1 MIKNPEECAFS
12 ALRSVGPATIEDLRL
27 LGIADVPDLARRD
40 PLTLYNEL
48 CRIKGQAVDICCLD
62 VFCCAVAQA
71 QNPRLPAEQR
81 DWFWWSR
88 QRKAATSPIKKSK
101 TRP

>member
-1 MIKNPEECAFS
+1 MIKNPEGCPFS

-27 LGIADVPDLARRD
+27 LGIADMPDLARCD
-40 PLTLYNEL
+40 PQALYNEL
-48 CRIKGQAVDICCLD
+48 CRIKGQTVDICCLD

-71 QNPRLPAEQR
+71 QNPQLPAEQR

-88 QRKAATSPIKKSK
+88 QRKAAANPANKGK
-101 TRP
+101 PHP

>member
-1 MIKNPEECAFS
+1 MNKGMDARRLS

-27 LGIADVPDLARRD
+27 LGVADVPDLARRD
-40 PLTLYNEL
+40 PQALYNAL
-48 CRIKGQAVDICCLD
+48 CRIKGQPVDICCLD
-62 VFCCAVAQA
+62 VFSCAVAQA
-71 QNPRLPAEQR
+71 QNPQLTPEQC

-88 QRKAATSPIKKSK
+88 LRKTAPMSANKSN

>member
-1 MIKNPEECAFS
+1 MNTGPDARTLS
-12 ALRSVGPATIEDLRL
+12 ALRSVGPATLEDLRL
-27 LGIADVPDLARRD
+27 LGVADVPDLARRD
-40 PLTLYNEL
+40 TLALYNDL
-48 CRIKGQAVDICCLD
+48 CRIKGQTVDICCLD

-71 QNPRLPAEQR
+71 QNPQLAAEQC

-88 QRKAATSPIKKSK
+88 QRKAATSPINKSK

>member
-1 MIKNPEECAFS
+1 MIKKTEPRPLS
-12 ALRSVGPATIEDLRL
+12 AIRSVGPATLEDLRL

-40 PLTLYNEL
+40 PQALYNDL
-48 CRIKGQAVDICCLD
+48 CRIKGQTVDICCLD

-71 QNPRLPAEQR
+71 QNPQLPAEQC

-88 QRKAATSPIKKSK
+88 QRKAAANPANKGK
-101 TRP
+101 PHP

>member
-1 MIKNPEECAFS
+1 MSTALEARPLS
-12 ALRSVGPATIEDLRL
+12 ALRSVGPATLEDLRL
-27 LGIADVPDLARRD
+27 LGVADVPALASRD
-40 PLTLYNEL
+40 PQALYNDL

-71 QNPRLPAEQR
+71 RNPQLPAEQC
-81 DWFWWSR
+81 DWFRWSR
-88 QRKAATSPIKKSK
+88 QRKAATSPTNKSK

>member
-1 MIKNPEECAFS
+1 MIKNPEGCPFS

-71 QNPRLPAEQR
+71 HNPRLAAEQG

>member
-1 MIKNPEECAFS
+1 MIKNPEGCPFS

-62 VFCCAVAQA
+62 VFYCAVAQA

>member
-1 MIKNPEECAFS
+1 MSTALEARPLS
-12 ALRSVGPATIEDLRL
+12 ALRSVGPATLEDLRL
-27 LGIADVPDLARRD
+27 LGVADVSALASRD
-40 PLTLYNEL
+40 PQALYNDL

-71 QNPRLPAEQR
+71 RNPQLPAEQC

-88 QRKAATSPIKKSK
+88 QRKAATSPTNKSK

>member
-1 MIKNPEECAFS
+1 MSKNLEARPLSAF
-12 ALRSVGPATIEDLRL
+12 RSVGPATLEDLRL
-27 LGIADVPDLARRD
+27 LGVADVPDLASRD
-40 PLTLYNEL
+40 PQTLFNDL

-71 QNPRLPAEQR
+71 QNPQLPTEQC

-88 QRKAATSPIKKSK
+88 HRKAATSPINKSN

>member
-1 MIKNPEECAFS
+1 MIKNPEARPFR
-12 ALRSVGPATIEDLRL
+12 ALRSVGPATLEDLRL

-40 PLTLYNEL
+40 PLALYDEL
-48 CRIKGQAVDICCLD
+48 CRIKGQTVDICCLD

-71 QNPRLPAEQR
+71 QNPHLPAEQC

-88 QRKAATSPIKKSK
+88 QRKAATSPGNKSK
-101 TRP
+101 QRP

>member
-1 MIKNPEECAFS
+1 MSTGPDARPLS
-12 ALRSVGPATIEDLRL
+12 ALRSVGPATREDLRL
-27 LGIADVPDLARRD
+27 LGVADVPDLARRD
-40 PLTLYNEL
+40 PQALYNDL
-48 CRIKGQAVDICCLD
+48 CRIKEQTVDICCLD

-71 QNPRLPAEQR
+71 KNPQLPAEQC

-88 QRKAATSPIKKSK
+88 QRKAVTSPINKSK

>member
-1 MIKNPEECAFS
+1 MS
-12 ALRSVGPATIEDLRL
+12 ALRSVGPATLEDLRL
-27 LGIADVPDLARRD
+27 LGVADVPALASRD
-40 PLTLYNEL
+40 PQALYNDL

-71 QNPRLPAEQR
+71 RNPQLPAEQC

-88 QRKAATSPIKKSK
+88 QRKAATSLTNKSK

>member
-1 MIKNPEECAFS
+1 MSNAPAARPQS
-12 ALRSVGPATIEDLRL
+12 SLRSVGPATLEDLRL
-27 LGIADVPDLARRD
+27 IGVADVPDLARRD
-40 PLTLYNEL
+40 PQALYNDL
-48 CRIKGQAVDICCLD
+48 CRIKGQTVDVCCLD

-71 QNPRLPAEQR
+71 QNPQLPAEQC

-88 QRKAATSPIKKSK
+88 QRKAATSPLNKSN

>member
-1 MIKNPEECAFS
+1 MSTALEARPLS
-12 ALRSVGPATIEDLRL
+12 ALRSVGPATLEDLRL
-27 LGIADVPDLARRD
+27 LGVADVPALTSRD
-40 PLTLYNEL
+40 PQALYNDL

-71 QNPRLPAEQR
+71 RNPQLPAEQC

-88 QRKAATSPIKKSK
+88 QRKAATSPTNKSK